1 MAGPMDTELDDA
13 HPAPARSPAP
23 RGSASPVIY
32 EALKQDILNL
42 SLAPG
47 APLDETSLSE
57 RFGTSRTPVREALV
71 RLVAEGLASTLPNRN
86 TIVAMLDF
94 ASLPPYLDALTLM
107 YRVSTRLAAERRT
120 VEDLDAISAAQ
131 ARFTEAVAREDALA
145 MLHTNRDFHLAI
157 AAAGQN
163 PYYTEFFARLLNEG
177 MRLLRLYYR
186 RFDDRLPPRYVDEH
200 DGLIEA
206 IAMQNPD
213 LAECLG
219 GEHAMQIVTQLQSLM
234 VPGLGAHITLSAPAS

>member
-1 MAGPMDTELDDA
+1 MRSRLDDGQA
-13 HPAPARSPAP
+13 DAPSPRSPVP
-23 RGSASPVIY
+23 RGTASPVIY
-32 EALKQDILNL
+32 DALKQDILNL
-42 SLAPG
+42 TLSPG
-47 APLDETSLSE
+47 HPLDETGLSE

-86 TIVAMLDF
+86 TIVAVLDF

-120 VEDLDAISAAQ
+120 AADLDAISAAQ
-131 ARFTEAVAREDALA
+131 ARFAEAVAREDALA

-163 PYYTEFFARLLNEG
+163 PYYTEFFSRLLNEG

-213 LAECLG
+213 LAEVLG
-219 GEHAMQIVTQLQSLM
+219 GEHAVQIVTQLQSLM
-234 VPGLGAHITLSAPAS
+234 VPNLGAHITLTARSA

>member
-1 MAGPMDTELDDA
+1 MDTELESA
-13 HPAPARSPAP
+13 HTAPPRSAAP

-47 APLDETSLSE
+47 APLDETGLSE

-86 TIVAMLDF
+86 TIVAILDF

-107 YRVSTRLAAERRT
+107 YRVSSRLAAERRT
-120 VEDLDAISAAQ
+120 AADLEAISLAQ
-131 ARFTEAVAREDALA
+131 AKFADAVAREEALA
-145 MLHTNRDFHLAI
+145 MLHSNRDFHLAI
-157 AAAGQN
+157 AAAGHN

-186 RFDDRLPPRYVDEH
+186 RFDDRLPLRYVDEH
-200 DGLIEA
+200 EGLIAA
-206 IAMQNPD
+206 ITAQNPD
-213 LAECLG
+213 LAEALG
-219 GEHAMQIVTQLQSLM
+219 GEHALQIVSQLQSLM
-234 VPGLGAHITLSAPAS
+234 APELGARLELK

>member
-1 MAGPMDTELDDA
+1 MDTELDS
-13 HPAPARSPAP
+13 ARTAAP

-47 APLDETSLSE
+47 APLDETGLSE

-107 YRVSTRLAAERRT
+107 YRVSSRLAAERRT
-120 VEDLDAISAAQ
+120 VADLDAISLAQ
-131 ARFTEAVAREDALA
+131 ARFADAVAQEEALA

-157 AAAGQN
+157 AAAGHN

-186 RFDDRLPPRYVDEH
+186 RFDDRLPLRYVDEH
-200 DGLIEA
+200 EGLIEA
-206 IAMQNPD
+206 ITTQNPD
-213 LAECLG
+213 LAEALG
-219 GEHAMQIVTQLQSLM
+219 GQHALQIVSQLQSLM
-234 VPGLGAHITLSAPAS
+234 APGLGARLELEPRALNLARL

>member
-1 MAGPMDTELDDA
+1 MRSKLDDGQA
-13 HPAPARSPAP
+13 DAPFPRSPVP
-23 RGSASPVIY
+23 RGTASPVIY
-32 EALKQDILNL
+32 DALKQDILNL
-42 SLAPG
+42 TLSPG
-47 APLDETSLSE
+47 HPLDETGLSE

-86 TIVAMLDF
+86 TIVSVLDF

-120 VEDLDAISAAQ
+120 AADLDAISAAQ
-131 ARFTEAVAREDALA
+131 ARFAEAVAREDALA

-163 PYYTEFFARLLNEG
+163 PYYTEFFSRLLNEG

-200 DGLIEA
+200 EGLIEA

-213 LAECLG
+213 LAEVLG
-219 GEHAMQIVTQLQSLM
+219 GEHAVQIVTQLQSLM
-234 VPGLGAHITLSAPAS
+234 VPNLGAHITLAARSA